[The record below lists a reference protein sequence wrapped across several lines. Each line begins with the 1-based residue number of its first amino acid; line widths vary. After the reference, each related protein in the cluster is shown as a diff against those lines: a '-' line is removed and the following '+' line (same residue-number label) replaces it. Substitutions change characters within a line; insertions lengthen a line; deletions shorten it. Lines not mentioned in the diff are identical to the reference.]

1 MLVTSF
7 ANIFSHSEGL
17 VLQFSPFV
25 DGYFGRFHVLAI
37 INSAAVNIGC
47 MCLFELVFSFFFL
60 DIYPG
65 VELLGHW
72 AVLFLAF

>member
-1 MLVTSF
+1 M
-7 ANIFSHSEGL
+7 
-17 VLQFSPFV
+17 LQFSLFV

-47 MCLFELVFSFFFL
+47 MCLSELVFSFFL

-65 VELLGHW
+65 VELLDHW
-72 AVLFLAF
+72 AVLFLAFEEPLYCFLQWPH